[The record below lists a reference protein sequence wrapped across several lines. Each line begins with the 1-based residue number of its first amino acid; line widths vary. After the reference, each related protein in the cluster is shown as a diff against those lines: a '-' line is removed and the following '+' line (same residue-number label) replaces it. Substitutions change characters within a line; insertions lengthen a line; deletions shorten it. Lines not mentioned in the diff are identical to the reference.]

1 MIIFLSLLFSI
12 PSFAE
17 STYSSSQ
24 LSQLWQNESIYFS
37 PKNKDDLILWNGII
51 YDYSTKKCTDV
62 KQADD
67 GTIKSKELKCDSSFL
82 KKAEEPYLKIA
93 EFSLYKMK
101 LLGALD
107 KEDKPLLNKLI
118 SKTIMLSFGVDGLQ
132 DRREIIFNSWKSADY
147 KRLAKLIRAGTL
159 GDDAHKTFPPKPDND
174 GTGLRGEFKKADG
187 GWLLVSYLAGD

>member
-1 MIIFLSLLFSI
+1 MIIFLSFLFSS
-12 PSFAE
+12 PSFAD
-17 STYSSSQ
+17 SFYTSSQ
-24 LSQLWQNESIYFS
+24 LSQLWQSESIYFK

-51 YDYSTKKCTDV
+51 YDYSTKKCTEV
-62 KQADD
+62 QQADD
-67 GTIKSKELKCDSSFL
+67 RTIKSKDIKCDSVFL

-93 EFSLYKMK
+93 DFSLYRKK

-132 DRREIIFNSWKSADY
+132 DRREIIFSQWKSADY
-147 KRLAKLIRAGTL
+147 KRLAKLIRDGTL

-174 GTGLRGEFKKADG
+174 GTGFRGEFKKADG